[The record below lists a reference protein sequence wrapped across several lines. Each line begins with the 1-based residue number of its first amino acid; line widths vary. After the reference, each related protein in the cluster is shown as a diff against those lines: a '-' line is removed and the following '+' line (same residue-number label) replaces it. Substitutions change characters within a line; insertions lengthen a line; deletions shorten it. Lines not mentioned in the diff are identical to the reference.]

1 MTRRI
6 SLLLLACG
14 LVPVA
19 AFAVDAVESVPIGE
33 PVERHLSDY
42 QPFGQWAHDPEALQ
56 QTLGDRLETREV
68 AGEALE
74 TVKLTGLVPPIR
86 FESGVADIPSG
97 YVRKLEEVLES
108 MRGRRNVRL
117 HFVGHADTQPL
128 SDALARVYGDNQ
140 GLSRE
145 RAGEVAEFF
154 KAALG
159 LPPEAIAFEWAGDTQ
174 PVATNATA
182 DGRALNRRVEVEVW
196 YDQPR
201 ERMLEQEVLVTED
214 FKRVK
219 VCRMETVCKLR
230 YQEGHARRSR
240 VRNLV
245 APLHYE
251 TETIGLT
258 EEFKRQVGQALE
270 NLSNKQNLQV
280 RFIGYSDDTPLTGRA
295 ETIYGT
301 QLSMSKAR
309 AHRVALAMQ
318 EALGIPSS
326 EVESDGRGAA
336 APVASNETPQG
347 RALNRRIEVEFW
359 YDDPLQELPDEPQLC
374 PAEVGDEMLTKVYDP
389 PWGSIEPLQLEN
401 GRAVIPAGYTDRLQ
415 RAMADIAGRQNVRLR
430 FIGYTANERID
441 RRTALVYGDDVGLSA
456 ARARRAMDQIV
467 GQMSISSQQAESEG
481 RGFVQADDVVNGGFI
496 QGMDSFVRVQVV
508 YDEPA
513 PLDDYDG
520 VDITRLTRE
529 IQPKSPYELNL
540 MRITVDGEPIDDPG
554 RSSAD
559 IQRCTDVALE
569 KAAIE
574 LQFDNLESARRLS
587 VAASPGTVSVAEDED
602 GTLVGAPV
610 RFRMYANYGAFIER
624 SEIRIFDADQSA
636 QSAPLDVLEV
646 DASGTAEWLPVASRF
661 GAPSKELRYVL
672 RSYDGKG
679 NFDETTPQPL
689 WLVHGSDDVERASAG
704 SDEPPAPDPLLAAY
718 GENDLAV
725 RNIRLGSGTVRV
737 RGSGVPAG
745 HQVWVAGQPVPVD
758 PRGNFVAETILPTG
772 AQTVEVAML
781 DPDGNGTLFLRDL
794 EFKRNDWF
802 YVGLADLTMSETR
815 TSGPAKLLQGAD
827 SSTDFDSPFDGRLA
841 FFVNGK
847 FGDHWRLTASA
858 DTREGPVEDLFSN
871 VLDKSPDSLF
881 RRIDPDYH
889 YPTFGDDSVVDEL
902 APTMGKFY
910 VRLSQGE
917 NYGMWGN
924 FKVGY
929 RQNELAQ
936 FDRGLY
942 GANLHYGS
950 DDSTSFGEQRYAVDG
965 FAAEPGTVA
974 SYEEFRGTGGSLYY
988 LQRQDIMTGSE
999 SLRIELRD
1007 KDSQIVTGV
1016 VNLRPS
1022 VDYDIDYLQG
1032 RVLLAEPLSST
1043 GSDNLLVR
1051 SGGLS
1056 GEEAYL
1062 VVRYEYTPGFD
1073 ELDAVAGGGQG
1084 HVWLNDKIRL
1094 GLMASANDG
1103 DQNSSLHAADVTYRM
1118 SSGSWMKLQ
1127 AGRSEGLVE
1136 TAVRSNDGGYDFSS
1150 FGGPVFDDAAANAYR
1165 ADLSVAFAD
1174 VLENGRGRMTVYAQT
1189 LDGGYSAPGLA
1200 TLTDTQNFGG
1210 SFEMP
1215 VTDRFQLRAKADQR
1229 SQDYGL
1235 TTTAQEIDVAYQVT
1249 SAWRVSSGIRNDQ
1262 REDSSPV
1269 IAPTQQL
1276 GERTDGVVQV
1286 TYDSGAA
1293 WSAYGFAQDTL
1304 SKSGNRE
1311 DNGRIGSGGS
1321 YRFGDRLRLDAEISD
1336 GDQGPGGRLGTNY
1349 LLSERTSLYL
1359 NYLMENE
1366 QSDGGYVGRGGS
1378 LVSGVKRRFSDASSV
1393 YFEERYQDSDTR
1405 KGLTHATG
1413 LNLVANNRWTIGAN
1427 ADIGM
1432 LTDYQS
1438 GAETD
1443 RKAGG
1448 LRVGYA
1454 RDSIQLSS
1462 AVEYRLDQT
1471 EQLDANTYDRKTWLF
1486 RNNLRYQLT
1495 PDWRLVGKLNYSIS
1509 DSTQGAFYDGGYT
1522 EAVFGYAYRPVR
1534 NDRLNAFAKY
1544 TYFYNVP
1551 TADQVS
1557 PQNTAA
1563 EFLQKSHV
1571 ASVDVNYD
1579 LNASW
1584 SVGGKYAYRLGQV
1597 SLDRVDPNF
1606 YDNSAQ
1612 LVVVRTDWRFAS
1624 NWGGLLEART
1634 LDLPD
1639 VDQRRAGALV
1649 TVYRHLGDNFKVGL
1663 GYNFTDFSDD
1673 LTDLSYDHQGVFLN
1687 LVGSM

>member
-1 MTRRI
+1 MTRKLP
-6 SLLLLACG
+6 LLLLACG
-14 LVPVA
+14 LVPGA
-19 AFAVDAVESVPIGE
+19 AFGADPVESVPIGE

-42 QPFGQWAHDPEALQ
+42 QPFGQWAHDTDALN

-86 FESGVADIPSG
+86 FESGVADIPAG
-97 YVRKLEEVLES
+97 YVRKLEEILDS

-128 SDALARVYGDNQ
+128 SDSLARVYGDNQ

-154 KAALG
+154 KVALD
-159 LPPEAIAFEWAGDTQ
+159 LPPEAISFEWAGDTQ
-174 PVATNATA
+174 PVATNATT

-201 ERMLEQEVLVTED
+201 ERMLEEEVLVTED

-230 YQEGHARRSR
+230 YQEGHARRAR

-251 TETIGLT
+251 TDTVGLT
-258 EEFKRQVGQALE
+258 DVFQRQVRQALE
-270 NLSNKQNLQV
+270 NLSDKQNLRV

-326 EVESDGRGAA
+326 VIDSDGRGAA
-336 APVASNETPQG
+336 SPIASNDTPQG

-389 PWGSIEPLQLEN
+389 PWGRIEPLQLDG
-401 GRAVIPAGYTDRLQ
+401 GRAVIPAGYAERLQ
-415 RAMADIAGRQNVRLR
+415 RAMADVAGHENVRLR
-430 FIGYTANERID
+430 FVGYSANERLD

-456 ARARRAMDQIV
+456 SRARRAMDEIV
-467 GQMSISSQQAESEG
+467 GQMGLSPSQAESEG
-481 RGFVQADDVVNGGFI
+481 RGFVQSDDVVNAGFI

-513 PLDDYDG
+513 PLDDYEG

-529 IQPKSPYELNL
+529 IQPRSPYELNL

-559 IQRCTDVALE
+559 IQRCTDVALD
-569 KAAIE
+569 KAAVE
-574 LQFDNLESARRLS
+574 LQFDNLESQRRLS
-587 VAASPGTVSVAEDED
+587 VAASPDSVNVTQGDD
-602 GTLVGAPV
+602 GSMVGAPV
-610 RFRMYANYGAFIER
+610 RFRMYANYAAFIER
-624 SEIRIFDADQSA
+624 SEVRIFEAGQSA
-636 QSAPLDVLEV
+636 QSAPLQVLEV
-646 DASGTAEWLPVASRF
+646 DDSGFAEWLPTARRF
-661 GAPSKELRYVL
+661 SSPVRELRYVL

-679 NFDETTPQPL
+679 NFDETAPQPL
-689 WLVHGSDDVERASAG
+689 WLVHGSEGTEQAG
-704 SDEPPAPDPLLAAY
+704 TGAEETPADDPLLAAY
-718 GENDLAV
+718 GDNNLAV

-737 RGSGVPAG
+737 RGSGVPEG

-758 PRGNFVAETILPTG
+758 PRGNFAAETILPTG

-794 EFKRNDWF
+794 EFKRDDWF
-802 YVGLADLTMSETR
+802 YVGLADLTVSDTR
-815 TSGPAKLLQGAD
+815 SSGPAKLLQGAD
-827 SSTDFDSPFDGRLA
+827 TATDFDSPLDGRLA

-942 GANLHYGS
+942 GANLHYES

-988 LQRQDIMTGSE
+988 LQRQDILTGSE

-1032 RVLLAEPLSST
+1032 RVLLSEPLSST
-1043 GSDNLLVR
+1043 ASDNLLVR

-1073 ELDAVAGGGQG
+1073 ELDSLAGGGQG
-1084 HVWLNDKIRL
+1084 HVWLNDKLRL
-1094 GLMASANDG
+1094 GLMTSTNDG
-1103 DQNSSLHAADVTYRM
+1103 DQDSSLHAADVTYRM
-1118 SSGSWMKLQ
+1118 SAGSWVKLQ
-1127 AGRSEGLVE
+1127 GGRSEGLVE
-1136 TAVRSNDGGYDFSS
+1136 SAVRSNDGGYDFFG
-1150 FGGPVFDDAAANAYR
+1150 FGGPAFDDAAANAYR
-1165 ADLSVAFAD
+1165 ADLSVAFGD
-1174 VLENGRGRMTVYAQT
+1174 FLENGRGRLTLYAQT

-1210 SFEMP
+1210 SVEMP
-1215 VTDRFQLRAKADQR
+1215 ITDRLQVRAKSDQR
-1229 SQDYGL
+1229 SEDYGL
-1235 TTTAQEIDVAYQVT
+1235 ETAAQEIDVAYQVT
-1249 SAWRVSSGIRNDQ
+1249 SAWRLSSGIRNDQ
-1262 REDSSPV
+1262 RDDASPV
-1269 IAPTQQL
+1269 VAPTQQL
-1276 GERTDGVVQV
+1276 GDRTDAVVQV

-1304 SKSGNRE
+1304 SKSGDRE
-1311 DNGRIGSGGS
+1311 DNSRIGSGGS
-1321 YRFGDRLRLDAEISD
+1321 YRFGDRFRLDAEISD
-1336 GDQGPGGRLGTNY
+1336 GDLGPGGRLGTSY
-1349 LLSERTSLYL
+1349 LLSERTNLYL
-1359 NYLMENE
+1359 NYSLENE
-1366 QSDGGYVGRGGS
+1366 HAGNGFAGRSGN
-1378 LVSGVKRRFSDASSV
+1378 LVSGVKRRLSDASSV
-1393 YFEERYQDSDTR
+1393 YFEERYQDSDTL

-1413 LNLVANNRWTIGAN
+1413 LSLVARDRWTIGAN

-1432 LTDYQS
+1432 LTDYQT

-1454 RDSIQLSS
+1454 LDTIQLSS
-1462 AVEYRLDQT
+1462 AVEYRLDQI
-1471 EQLDANTYDRKTWLF
+1471 EQLDTSTYDRKTWLF

-1495 PDWRLVGKLNYSIS
+1495 DDWRLVGKLNHSIS

-1522 EAVFGYAYRPVR
+1522 EAVIGYAYRPVR

-1563 EFLQKSHV
+1563 EFIQKSHV
-1571 ASVDVNYD
+1571 GSVDVNYD
-1579 LNASW
+1579 LNSSW
-1584 SVGGKYAYRLGQV
+1584 SVGGKYAYRLGEV
-1597 SLDRVDPNF
+1597 SLDR
-1606 YDNSAQ
+1606 DNPDFFDNTAQ
-1612 LVVVRTDWRFAS
+1612 LVVVRTDWRFAR
-1624 NWGGLLEART
+1624 NWEGLLEART

-1639 VDQRRAGALV
+1639 VDQRRTGALV
-1649 TVYRHLGDNFKVGL
+1649 TVYRYLGDHFKLGL

-1673 LTDLSYDHQGVFLN
+1673 LTDLSYDNQGVFLN
-1687 LVGSM
+1687 MVGSM